1 MQAYTPPRKT
11 FGFLG
16 NNRLITL
23 SLGVVVMT
31 VILTLVFV
39 LAFKNDVNV
48 VADGK
53 TYKVSI
59 FGGTVAEALGKSG
72 VNVKEL
78 DLVQPARVGKLQDGM
93 VIKITRA
100 KSVAVIADGQTR
112 ELLTPLAT
120 VKDILKEFNIAIG
133 SLDRVTPSLDSK
145 ISAGDVVRVIR
156 VSEKSVNQPFEISF
170 RTERRNEP
178 ALDRGLTK
186 VLREGQDGLGQ
197 RTVKIIMEDGKE
209 VRREVVN
216 TKIIREPVSKLV
228 AIGTLRIKMVSRG
241 GKPVRFARVMNM
253 NASGYTY
260 TGHRTAS
267 GVAPH
272 RGVVAVDPRIIPMG
286 TKLYIEG
293 YGYAKALDVG
303 SAIKGNK
310 IDLFFESKSEAV
322 RWGRRSVKVYILE

>member
-31 VILTLVFV
+31 VVFTWIFV
-39 LAFKNDVNV
+39 WAYKHNVNV

-59 FGGTVAEALGKSG
+59 FGGTVAEALEKSG
-72 VNVKEL
+72 VVVRER
-78 DLVQPARVGKLQDGM
+78 DLVQPARTEKLREGM
-93 VIKITRA
+93 VIGVTRA
-100 KSVAVIADGQTR
+100 KTIAVVADGKTR
-112 ELLTPLAT
+112 EIVTPVITVAELLEEANLA
-120 VKDILKEFNIAIG
+120 LG
-133 SLDRVTPSLDSK
+133 PQDRVTPDLNEK
-145 ISAGDVVRVIR
+145 IAAGDVIRIIR
-156 VSEKSVNQPFEISF
+156 VKEKTISESYPLAF
-170 RTERRNEP
+170 RVERRNDP

-197 RTVKIIMEDGKE
+197 RTVKIVIEDGKE
-209 VRREVVN
+209 VRREVVG
-216 TKIIREPVSKLV
+216 TKVVRDPVTKLV
-228 AIGTLRIKMVSRG
+228 AMGTLRTKIVSRG
-241 GKPVRFARVMNM
+241 SRPIKFSKVITM

-260 TGHRTAS
+260 TGNRTAS

-272 RGVVAVDPRIIPMG
+272 RGAVAVDPRVIPMG

-293 YGYAKALDVG
+293 YGYGKALDVG

-310 IDLFFESKSEAV
+310 IDLFFESRLEALK
-322 RWGRRSVKVYILE
+322 WGRRPVKVYIID